1 MESLHS
7 AVMLSPV
14 EGTFPPNTLF
24 RLHSVQ
30 PCFVAPNGVT
40 VNQRLL
46 TVRAT
51 YRLPLTKGL
60 RRSSTRLC
68 GNATTL
74 RFANR
79 SAFTQGM
86 DDVLGL
92 PVITMA
98 QECTRAQYWT
108 DWKGIN
114 YTLKNEWDYVSGPA
128 SVKHGC
134 TPGTRDLTNAGKTVD
149 DFLVEINTFIRE
161 RRSMGHGLQLPLE
174 HAFLTCDMVL
184 ALRLYSGPAF
194 KPINDFLRQLSELHG
209 PARIAVAQDP
219 QLTFASTIGH
229 LCVAI
234 RRLAAVASPEEVSRT
249 LWRGLRGELPTSF
262 WEPDD
267 LGDVCVVDV
276 GEIKPCCSEPSDVSS
291 ERPKQSLVY
300 HYSHSHIA
308 LHRLYV
314 DQL

>member
-1 MESLHS
+1 
-7 AVMLSPV
+7 
-14 EGTFPPNTLF
+14 
-24 RLHSVQ
+24 
-30 PCFVAPNGVT
+30 
-40 VNQRLL
+40 
-46 TVRAT
+46 
-51 YRLPLTKGL
+51 
-60 RRSSTRLC
+60 
-68 GNATTL
+68 
-74 RFANR
+74 
-79 SAFTQGM
+79 
-86 DDVLGL
+86 
-92 PVITMA
+92 
-98 QECTRAQYWT
+98 
-108 DWKGIN
+108 
-114 YTLKNEWDYVSGPA
+114 
-128 SVKHGC
+128 
-134 TPGTRDLTNAGKTVD
+134 
-149 DFLVEINTFIRE
+149 
-161 RRSMGHGLQLPLE
+161 
-174 HAFLTCDMVL
+174 MVL

-291 ERPKQSLVY
+291 ERHKQSLVY
-300 HYSHSHIA
+300 HYSHSHID